1 MTKQEFKAMF
11 SQYRAILS
19 GHTESRILSNGVDL
33 NERYTNHF
41 NWLFNVD
48 SNRIAFC
55 DNGCDYSFKFAWV
68 FGGKGSLKKESILN
82 RNAKALGL

>member
-19 GHTESRILSNGVDL
+19 GHAESRILSNGTDL

-41 NWLFNVD
+41 NWLFGFD
-48 SNRIAFC
+48 TNRVAFC
-55 DNGCDYSFKFAWV
+55 DNGCDYSFAFAWV
-68 FGGKGSLKKESILN
+68 FGEKGTFKKESILN
-82 RNAKALGL
+82 RNAKSLSL